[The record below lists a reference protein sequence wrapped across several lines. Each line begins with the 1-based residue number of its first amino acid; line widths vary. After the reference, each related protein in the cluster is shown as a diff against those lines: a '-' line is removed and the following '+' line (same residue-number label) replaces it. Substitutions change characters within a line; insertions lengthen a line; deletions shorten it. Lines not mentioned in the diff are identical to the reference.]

1 MVTEENMGNIVQFE
15 DIDEA
20 IAAEIASSFSEKKFS
35 GNGKKFWE
43 NRVTQA
49 DLPKGTSTFRILPL
63 EGKAVPWISWF
74 EHAIGNKTD
83 VATARKFASF
93 NCPSG
98 GADNGICQACST
110 FLPRLAV
117 AKHIGGAET
126 MAKEG
131 RAKKKFAMAVVFL
144 NWGGKAVPEEFAGP
158 KVFVYGMGVH
168 KGSDRTQAR
177 NILGLAQQHR
187 GELWN
192 PDAGMTLTIK
202 KEGEKMLTS
211 YTVDVIQ
218 KDQDVEIPGVGK
230 RKMKMPVMSALP
242 NKEELLENIP
252 DLSPFAREYT
262 AEEIEQILGD
272 LDVLGASSSTGKGTS
287 KFKTK
292 PASTLQD
299 ELESGD
305 NIPF

>member
-1 MVTEENMGNIVQFE
+1 MGNIVQFE

-20 IAAEIASSFSEKKFS
+20 IAAEVAASFSEKRSS

-63 EGKAVPWISWF
+63 EGKAVPWISWH

-83 VATARKFASF
+83 VSTARKFASF
-93 NCPSG
+93 NCPAG
-98 GADNGICQACST
+98 GADNGACPACST

-144 NWGGKAVPEEFAGP
+144 TWGGKAVPEEFAGP

-168 KGSDRTQAR
+168 KGSDRTQPR
-177 NILGLAQQHR
+177 NILHLAQQHR
-187 GELWN
+187 AELWN
-192 PDAGMTLTIK
+192 PDSGMTLTIK

-230 RKMKMPVMSALP
+230 RKMKMPVMSPLP
-242 NKEELLENIP
+242 NKDELLSEIP
-252 DLSPFAREYT
+252 DLAPFAREY
-262 AEEIEQILGD
+262 APEEIDQIIGD
-272 LDVLGASSSTGKGTS
+272 LDPMAMSSTPAKGTA
-287 KFKTK
+287 KFKNK

-299 ELESGD
+299 ELESGND
-305 NIPF
+305 DLPF